1 VDTRT
6 DITGKADDGG
16 EAKGAIAIDRIKS
29 KHLDSSELAKD

>member
-6 DITGKADDGG
+6 HLTGKADDGG
-16 EAKGAIAIDRIKS
+16 EAERAIAIDRIKS